1 MTDTIY
7 GQLRSRLTDP
17 FTNETSVK
25 FEAFSSFAVPIPI
38 PTKLKLQCVFFPLK
52 DGPLGARMI
61 EVDVPRAMPSGEDM
75 ADAVSAITGVDKE
88 CLRVEE
94 IYHGKVWQSYYNSK
108 MKSKK
113 AFATSTLDQDHFCV
127 YEMPT
132 CDEVL
137 SISDVLDS
145 DAEFI
150 SKDATVV
157 VQLRWSISTSSYG
170 TGSSVGNPLY
180 LVVGAET
187 TAADI
192 YSKVDEYI
200 TNSLEHQNNKSADL
214 NEDSVGAVTRA
225 SDVNQ
230 PPGESKT
237 DSSSPERDYSI
248 EIETSSLRE
257 LPNEDSV
264 NFLEECAMCKMSRT
278 GSYNSSD
285 TSPKLVVGLS
295 KVLAAKLEKL
305 LCDPRKY
312 DSYRPPQH
320 ESQRTGGD
328 ANKNDGRLTL
338 QSCLE
343 KFTTREQLGEND
355 EWYSPFSKKHVRAFK
370 EMAIWS
376 LPDILVIQLKRFLY
390 ESSPFASRTGIASR
404 REKVTSLVHFPI
416 EGLNMKPFV
425 SGPCE
430 ESEAIY
436 DLYAVSNHMGGMG
449 GGHYTAYALN
459 SHNGKWYEFDD
470 TRTQLVS
477 AQDVVT
483 PKAYVLFYCR
493 RRVMEQQRK
502 VREERLTEI
511 EDDGDK

>member
-1 MTDTIY
+1 
-7 GQLRSRLTDP
+7 
-17 FTNETSVK
+17 
-25 FEAFSSFAVPIPI
+25 
-38 PTKLKLQCVFFPLK
+38 
-52 DGPLGARMI
+52 
-61 EVDVPRAMPSGEDM
+61 
-75 ADAVSAITGVDKE
+75 
-88 CLRVEE
+88 
-94 IYHGKVWQSYYNSK
+94 
-108 MKSKK
+108 
-113 AFATSTLDQDHFCV
+113 
-127 YEMPT
+127 MPT

-145 DAEFI
+145 DAESI

-355 EWYSPFSKKHVRAFK
+355 EWYSFSKKHVRAFK

-390 ESSPFASRTGIASR
+390 KSSPFASRTGIASR

-416 EGLNMKPFV
+416 EGLNMKPLFLV
-425 SGPCE
+425 PVKSLKLFT
-430 ESEAIY
+430 IY
-436 DLYAVSNHMGGMG
+436 MLYQIIWGNG

>member
-88 CLRVEE
+88 HLRVEE
-94 IYHGKVWQSYYNSK
+94 IYHGKVWQPYYNSK

-113 AFATSTLDQDHFCV
+113 AFATSTLDQDHCCV

-145 DAEFI
+145 DAESI

-248 EIETSSLRE
+248 EIETSSSRE

-264 NFLEECAMCKMSRT
+264 NFLEECVMSKMSRT

-285 TSPKLVVGLS
+285 TSPKLVVSLS
-295 KVLAAKLEKL
+295 KVLAAKLENL
-305 LCDPRKY
+305 LCDPRK
-312 DSYRPPQH
+312 
-320 ESQRTGGD
+320 
-328 ANKNDGRLTL
+328 
-338 QSCLE
+338 
-343 KFTTREQLGEND
+343 
-355 EWYSPFSKKHVRAFK
+355 
-370 EMAIWS
+370 
-376 LPDILVIQLKRFLY
+376 
-390 ESSPFASRTGIASR
+390 
-404 REKVTSLVHFPI
+404 
-416 EGLNMKPFV
+416 
-425 SGPCE
+425 
-430 ESEAIY
+430 
-436 DLYAVSNHMGGMG
+436 
-449 GGHYTAYALN
+449 
-459 SHNGKWYEFDD
+459 
-470 TRTQLVS
+470 
-477 AQDVVT
+477 
-483 PKAYVLFYCR
+483 
-493 RRVMEQQRK
+493 
-502 VREERLTEI
+502 
-511 EDDGDK
+511 